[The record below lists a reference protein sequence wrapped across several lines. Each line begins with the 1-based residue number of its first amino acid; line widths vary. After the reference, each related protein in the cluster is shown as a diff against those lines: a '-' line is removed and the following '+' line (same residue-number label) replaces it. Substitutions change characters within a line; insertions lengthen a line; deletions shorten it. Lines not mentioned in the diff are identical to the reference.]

1 MFLFSKFINFNMGIA
16 YKNFWSLNTDEAV
29 VAGILRDGT
38 GKDVDVLM
46 PLNAQMKG
54 IDLYLVNIKTKK
66 LISIQVKGSRA
77 YEPQKSEVKKY
88 GQGSAGWFFFPEE
101 VVSKAIADYFI
112 FLIYIIEDSKNEG
125 RRVIKPHT
133 ILIPI
138 GILQNKCKKCK
149 KTHGDG
155 RLSFKIWIN
164 PKIKEAF
171 DFRDKKME
179 LSLYLDKEGLKSI
192 NNKL

>member
-1 MFLFSKFINFNMGIA
+1 MGVA

-29 VAGILRDGT
+29 VAGILREGT
-38 GKDVDVLM
+38 GKDKDVLM

-66 LISIQVKGSRA
+66 LVSIQVKGSRA
-77 YEPQKSEVKKY
+77 FEPQKSEVGKY

-101 VVSKAIADYFI
+101 IISKAIADYFM
-112 FLIYIIEDSKNEG
+112 FLIYIIEDNEDKG

-133 ILIPI
+133 ILIPTKV
-138 GILQNKCKKCK
+138 LQNKCRKCK

-164 PKIKEAF
+164 PKTKEAF
-171 DFRDKKME
+171 DFRDKKIDF
-179 LSLYLDKEGLKSI
+179 SKYLDKKGIMPVNS
-192 NNKL
+192 KL